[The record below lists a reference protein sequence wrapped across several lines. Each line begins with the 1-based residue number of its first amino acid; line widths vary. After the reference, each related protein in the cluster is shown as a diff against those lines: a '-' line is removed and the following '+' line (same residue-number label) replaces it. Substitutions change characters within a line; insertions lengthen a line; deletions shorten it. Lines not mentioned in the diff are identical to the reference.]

1 MYMCVGVNSIST
13 YHALCI
19 QRENNV
25 RNLFSTLRQCKGS
38 SQTECSKH
46 MFVRKPSPKM
56 KREKKTNNTWTSGSL
71 KVESAP
77 WSRTPRP
84 PNTECKQRNKERKT
98 PHPYPSKGQV
108 FMKHLPRNPMPN
120 MSINTKAPTPK
131 EETPHHTKNS
141 TRNNHCNAHPV
152 HSIPKSAPTTSN
164 TKTNHSPSSSAWGT
178 TTLCTTR
185 KKRER

>member
-1 MYMCVGVNSIST
+1 MCVCLNFIST

-46 MFVRKPSPKM
+46 MFVRKPFHEFHEFHETLAS
-56 KREKKTNNTWTSGSL
+56 
-71 KVESAP
+71 ESNA
-77 WSRTPRP
+77 
-84 PNTECKQRNKERKT
+84 QHVNKHT
-98 PHPYPSKGQV
+98 
-108 FMKHLPRNPMPN
+108 RNP
-120 MSINTKAPTPK
+120 KAPTPK

-141 TRNNHCNAHPV
+141 VRNNHCNAHRV